1 MRSRKARTLLR
12 FPHTSIAVTAPDA
25 SEPAVASGSV
35 AGFLTEAWIDDLDAA
50 VQAVALPDDV
60 QLVVQQIVTD
70 ADGDVPYVI
79 AIADGRVRV
88 HRGRAERSDVSFT
101 QDRAT
106 AAAIAR
112 GELSAQVAFL
122 DGRLRLGGDLR
133 AVLARAG
140 DLAAL
145 DDAFAAARAATE
157 W

>member
-1 MRSRKARTLLR
+1 M
-12 FPHTSIAVTAPDA
+12 
-25 SEPAVASGSV
+25 
-35 AGFLTEAWIDDLDAA
+35 AGFLTEAWIDEIDAA

-60 QLVVQQIVTD
+60 QLVVQQVVTD
-70 ADGDVPYVI
+70 AGGDVPYVI

-88 HRGRAERSDVSFT
+88 RSGRAERSDVSFT

-145 DDAFAAARAATE
+145 DDAFAATRAATE

>member
-1 MRSRKARTLLR
+1 M
-12 FPHTSIAVTAPDA
+12 
-25 SEPAVASGSV
+25 

-60 QLVVQQIVTD
+60 QLVVQQVVTD
-70 ADGDVPYVI
+70 AGGDVPYVI

-88 HRGRAERSDVSFT
+88 RSGRAERSDVSFT

-145 DDAFAAARAATE
+145 DDAFAATRAATE